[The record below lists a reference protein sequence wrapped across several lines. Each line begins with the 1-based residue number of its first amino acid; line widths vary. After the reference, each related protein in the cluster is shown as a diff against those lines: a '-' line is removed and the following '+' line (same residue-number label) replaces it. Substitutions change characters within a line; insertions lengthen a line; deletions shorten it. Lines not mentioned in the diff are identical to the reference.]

1 MHILEILNITK
12 GSLINKIDLN
22 FKINKFKTNSKEV
35 KKNDCFIALNNGHKY
50 IEEAIKNGASLIIVN
65 RKKTCN
71 TPTILVQNMI
81 KVLGGL
87 ASYIR
92 KIYNPKVIAITGS
105 VGKTTTRE
113 LIYSIL
119 SKKYKCHQNKK
130 NYNNHIG
137 VPLTIFDLDKND
149 EIAIIEMGMNHLNEI
164 KYLSKMVTPNIAVI
178 TNIGSSHIGNLGSKE
193 NILKAKLEIKEGL
206 KGPLFVNGDDELLKH
221 EYAIK
226 SGFNENND
234 LIAYNLKSNLYSSSF
249 NININNHT
257 YQIKI
262 NLPSHLISNVLIA
275 INIALY
281 LNIDINDQLIESFSS
296 FGADIPFFIRG
307 GCAWVSGIGEK
318 IQNYD
323 FTLPYNIILIYP
335 NIHVSTKLAYS
346 KFTTED
352 FNKSDL
358 FYIKNML
365 DNKDINFEKIVSKTY
380 NVFEKNVFNLEKRI
394 EEIKNKIESII
405 KRKVTMSGS
414 GSSLFTL
421 YDKDDEKIEHD
432 FHKLINEMDID
443 IYKLSLI

>member
-1 MHILEILNITK
+1 
-12 GSLINKIDLN
+12 
-22 FKINKFKTNSKEV
+22 
-35 KKNDCFIALNNGHKY
+35 
-50 IEEAIKNGASLIIVN
+50 
-65 RKKTCN
+65 
-71 TPTILVQNMI
+71 MI
-81 KVLGGL
+81 KVLGEL

-275 INIALY
+275 INIGLY
-281 LNIDINDQLIESFSS
+281 LNININDIIDALKNFQSFNMRMNILKDKNNNTIINDCYNSSLESLT
-296 FGADIPFFIRG
+296 G
-307 GCAWVSGIGEK
+307 V
-318 IQNYD
+318 
-323 FTLPYNIILIYP
+323 LNIIKKEKQKKLLILGD
-335 NIHVSTKLAYS
+335 IKELGKFSTKIHQHIPNLLNQIN
-346 KFTTED
+346 
-352 FNKSDL
+352 NKQV
-358 FYIKNML
+358 I
-365 DNKDINFEKIVSKTY
+365 
-380 NVFEKNVFNLEKRI
+380 
-394 EEIKNKIESII
+394 
-405 KRKVTMSGS
+405 
-414 GSSLFTL
+414 
-421 YDKDDEKIEHD
+421 
-432 FHKLINEMDID
+432 LI
-443 IYKLSLI
+443 